1 MELSRLQR
9 EETAAWI
16 ALSLASGVGQTTLR
30 RLITALGTVTDVWNA
45 DPVTL
50 QNIRGITDRARK
62 SVLKGPDM
70 PRARRMLEIIEG
82 LGGWVMTFMDDD
94 YPEGLSAISD
104 RPALLYGQ
112 GNRQALSAPCVAVV
126 GSRAASSYGIRAAA
140 QIASGLAS
148 EGICVVSGLALGID
162 SAAHSATVRAGGVTV
177 AVTGCGPDVIYPRQ
191 NVRLA
196 REILE
201 KGAIITEYPP
211 GTQPEARFFPARNR
225 IISGLAMGVV
235 VVEASRRSGS
245 LITASLALEQGREV
259 VAVPGSI
266 YSMKSAGTH
275 WLIKQGAAP
284 VTGVDDVLEAMG
296 TGFDISQQRRQESN
310 ESEAVPAGLGEL
322 EQRLWMTLED
332 YPRHI
337 DDLAAS
343 AGLSASEVAS
353 MLLQMELSGLV
364 QTMPG
369 QMYQRITSRG

>member
-30 RLITALGTVTDVWNA
+30 RLITALGTVTDVWIA